1 MAVPSLLPPDHGLR
15 RDLAAEVHNRP
26 SVAVASPAVV
36 SCLALTDADPRA
48 VFDRVAELA
57 VANGLTPPVPGVPH
71 VILELPDVRLKWE
84 RHSEFLSLTV
94 VRPLSGAGLDGGGEF
109 PSGFDALPE
118 GWLAALAGTVMA
130 AADLLLLNAE
140 DLPSGSGFLTGCF
153 AAGPPAGS
161 SVMDGVAEV
170 FTDFRL
176 PPSGRTRWVVL
187 DHGMG
192 PEQASR
198 LTQRVAEIEIY
209 RMMALL
215 AFPLARTAFPELDR
229 IEQRLARITT
239 ETEALHAHIGT
250 ADAQR
255 EERRLLDELTRI
267 AAEVERSVAATSFR
281 FSAAGA
287 YWDIVQARVAE
298 FRERRIGDSRTL
310 AGFLSRRMAP
320 AMNSCLAAARRQEE
334 LSARI
339 ARASAL
345 LRTRVD
351 IAREEQNL
359 TLLAAMERRGR
370 AALRLQQTVEGFSV
384 AALTYYG
391 AGLVGY
397 LGRPLSLALPWLRN
411 EVLVAISVPL
421 IAALAWYSV
430 RRIRQ
435 SIGED

>member
-1 MAVPSLLPPDHGLR
+1 
-15 RDLAAEVHNRP
+15 
-26 SVAVASPAVV
+26 
-36 SCLALTDADPRA
+36 
-48 VFDRVAELA
+48 
-57 VANGLTPPVPGVPH
+57 
-71 VILELPDVRLKWE
+71 
-84 RHSEFLSLTV
+84 
-94 VRPLSGAGLDGGGEF
+94 
-109 PSGFDALPE
+109 
-118 GWLAALAGTVMA
+118 
-130 AADLLLLNAE
+130 
-140 DLPSGSGFLTGCF
+140 
-153 AAGPPAGS
+153 
-161 SVMDGVAEV
+161 
-170 FTDFRL
+170 
-176 PPSGRTRWVVL
+176 
-187 DHGMG
+187 
-192 PEQASR
+192 
-198 LTQRVAEIEIY
+198 AEIEIY

-215 AFPLARTAFPELDR
+215 AFPLARTAFPELDS

-287 YWDIVQARVAE
+287 YWDIVQSRVGE
-298 FRERRIGDSRTL
+298 FREQRVGDRRTL

-334 LSARI
+334 ISARV

-359 TLLAAMERRGR
+359 ELLAAMERRGK

-397 LGRPLSLALPWLRN
+397 VGQPLSATFPWLRN

-430 RRIRQ
+430 RRIRR
-435 SIGED
+435 SIGEH

>member
-1 MAVPSLLPPDHGLR
+1 MAVTSLLPPDHPQR
-15 RDLAAEVHNRP
+15 RNLASEVHNRP
-26 SVAVASPAVV
+26 SVAVTAPAVV
-36 SCLALTDADPRA
+36 SCLALTDADPEA
-48 VFDRVAELA
+48 VFARVVALAAAQGLELPA
-57 VANGLTPPVPGVPH
+57 PGAPH
-71 VILELPDVRLKWE
+71 VILELPALRLKWE

-94 VRPLSGAGLDGGGEF
+94 VRALASEATAAAGDV
-109 PSGFDALPE
+109 PSAFDALPD
-118 GWLAALAGTVMA
+118 GWLAGLPGTVMA
-130 AADLLLLNAE
+130 AADIVLLRADE
-140 DLPSGSGFLTGCF
+140 LPSGAALLSRCF
-153 AAGPPAGS
+153 EAGLPAGS
-161 SVMDGVAEV
+161 SVMDGVAQV

-176 PPSGRTRWVVL
+176 PASGRTRWLVL

-198 LTQRVAEIEIY
+198 LAQRVAEIEIY

-215 AFPLARTAFPELDR
+215 AFPLARTAFPELDG

-239 ETEALHAHIGT
+239 QTEALHARIGT

-310 AGFLSRRMAP
+310 AGFLARRMAP

-334 LSARI
+334 LSARV

-359 TLLAAMERRGR
+359 TLLAAMERRGK

-397 LGRPLSLALPWLRN
+397 IGRPLASALPWLRT
-411 EVLVAISVPL
+411 EVLVAVSVPL

-430 RRIRQ
+430 RRIRR
-435 SIGED
+435 SIGEH